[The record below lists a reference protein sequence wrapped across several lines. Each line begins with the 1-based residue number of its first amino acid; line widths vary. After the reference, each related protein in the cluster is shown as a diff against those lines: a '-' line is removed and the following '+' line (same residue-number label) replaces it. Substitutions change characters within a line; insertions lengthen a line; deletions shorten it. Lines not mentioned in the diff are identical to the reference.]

1 MRSMIS
7 AAAFLVGAF
16 TMADTVAQEKEELKE
31 GDRVYNEKV
40 TVRVWDVRKSGGP
53 GFLNPVPNQWAL
65 RKETKDGLMF
75 DVRGGTSN
83 TTPEK
88 GSEITDAAG
97 NVYTVVRAESPPTGL
112 FVKLTKAAPKKP

>member
-40 TVRVWDVRKSGGP
+40 TVRVWDVRK
-53 GFLNPVPNQWAL
+53 
-65 RKETKDGLMF
+65 
-75 DVRGGTSN
+75 
-83 TTPEK
+83 
-88 GSEITDAAG
+88 
-97 NVYTVVRAESPPTGL
+97 
-112 FVKLTKAAPKKP
+112 KAAPKKP